1 MNTVGS
7 LLRDVASWVPDIA
20 AALVTGAI
28 TAVLG
33 RAVMGWV
40 TNLIGDSGRGRM
52 LGRFAAVAVWGAGAA
67 AALGR
72 VGVPSAVTVPIL
84 LTVLLVVGGVLAV
97 LLIGGAGGPATTP
110 RPRLHLV
117 DSEPHAG

>member
-20 AALVTGAI
+20 VALVIGAI
-28 TAVLG
+28 AAILG
-33 RAVMGWV
+33 RVVMGSV
-40 TNLIGDSGRGRM
+40 GNRVGDSARGRM
-52 LGRFAAVAVWGAGAA
+52 LGRLAAVAVWGAGLAV
-67 AALGR
+67 ALGWI
-72 VGVPSAVTVPIL
+72 GVPFAVTLPIL
-84 LTVLLVVGGVLAV
+84 VTVLVVVGGVVGV
-97 LLIGGAGGPATTP
+97 LLIGDPAAVA